1 MHLSHKEWIIYWSNP
16 IQHSDQIPKSYE
28 ISSDI
33 AVPNHTGIGHL
44 GWAVLAQGRV
54 QQIIIIS
61 SFCLQNRTNSDSN
74 GWLHQLQPSW
84 ISTIPHTIQNW
95 QVGWQLFLKIWV
107 SNQTF
112 ISRFDMGSDQN
123 SPEMEPKPS
132 LIQSPVTEIPPGRS
146 IN

>member
-1 MHLSHKEWIIYWSNP
+1 MHLSQKEWIIFRSNP
-16 IQHSDQIPKSYE
+16 ILHSVPLPKSYE

-44 GWAVLAQGRV
+44 GWAVPAQGRI

-107 SNQTF
+107 SNQP
-112 ISRFDMGSDQN
+112 SSQGSICDQN
-123 SPEMEPKPS
+123 RTPQRWNQRHYWSWVLAQKFSQVEH
-132 LIQSPVTEIPPGRS
+132 
-146 IN
+146 